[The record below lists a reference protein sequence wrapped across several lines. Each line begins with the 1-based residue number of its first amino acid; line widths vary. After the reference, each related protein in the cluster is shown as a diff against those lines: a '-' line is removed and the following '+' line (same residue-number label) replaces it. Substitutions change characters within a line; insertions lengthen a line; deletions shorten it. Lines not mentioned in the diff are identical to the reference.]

1 MKALYVKY
9 YSSISDKILHHRKHT
24 LLIQFNVICL
34 VQDISSSAWHHIP
47 CAVLLWPVSC
57 CPPSVSDFTPAFVS
71 GLVSFHRELAA
82 LRWQHHHYL
91 AATKKK
97 NIQNTTKMRTARP
110 TKLNHFSAFPPSS
123 FNWRRLLRFLLLF
136 YPASLLGRQTFVLTT
151 TANKKKYI
159 VYKKKKRKKKPS

>member
-1 MKALYVKY
+1 MF
-9 YSSISDKILHHRKHT
+9 SSGYFFQCMASH
-24 LLIQFNVICL
+24 
-34 VQDISSSAWHHIP
+34 
-47 CAVLLWPVSC
+47 PVC
-57 CPPSVSDFTPAFVS
+57 CPIVARFLVSDFAPAFVS

-91 AATKKK
+91 AATRKK